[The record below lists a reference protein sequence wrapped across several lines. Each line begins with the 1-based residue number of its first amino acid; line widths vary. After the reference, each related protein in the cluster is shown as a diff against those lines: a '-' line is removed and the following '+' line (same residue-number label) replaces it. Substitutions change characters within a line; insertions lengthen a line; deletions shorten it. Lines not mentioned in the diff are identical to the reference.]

1 MGNNCL
7 TVTGF
12 FLGGENIVELDR
24 GDGCTVLRMYN
35 TTEFFMLK

>member
-1 MGNNCL
+1 MVVAGDQRRQEMGNNCL

-24 GDGCTVLRMYN
+24 GNGCTVSS
-35 TTEFFMLK
+35 